1 MFYDSFFRTVSYTIT
16 LLFLSPLSHLSS
28 LSSLSSLL
36 LCSFT
41 QVEPPW
47 QTKADCK
54 YESEYFDDID
64 PNPNNHECVACPYG
78 ALCKDQDA
86 DPVLVLSAADVQ
98 PKAGYWRV
106 PWSVQNNMSL
116 IFVKCPFSTD
126 CRGYIDY
133 SDLMFKNDIINSGD
147 DDEEEDDSATKNRKM
162 KEVYLY
168 GGNECVNGTKGPL
181 CSMCLKGY
189 NRDVQTCNEC
199 PEAAFAVRVGVLL
212 SILFL
217 LIGSGIVL
225 RKKIATKWR
234 KYKSLTRDLL
244 RVFSINITY
253 AQINSSMTSIIEI
266 EWPANWHKFVGYFKF
281 VNIDIMSLVGAKCIS
296 DFDYYGSFSIM
307 VCMPV
312 AIFVATIVGYNVAV
326 AASKRKLKRLT
337 KKQET
342 DLHREALRKLF
353 EYADSG

>member
-1 MFYDSFFRTVSYTIT
+1 
-16 LLFLSPLSHLSS
+16 
-28 LSSLSSLL
+28 
-36 LCSFT
+36 
-41 QVEPPW
+41 VEPPW

-106 PWSVQNNMSL
+106 PWSVKNNISL
-116 IFVKCPFSTD
+116 IFVRCPFSED
-126 CRGYIDY
+126 CLGYPGPVNVSEINNDKFKKK
-133 SDLMFKNDIINSGD
+133 DLIVDPC
-147 DDEEEDDSATKNRKM
+147 
-162 KEVYLY
+162 LL
-168 GGNECVNGTKGPL
+168 GTRGPL
-181 CSMCLKGY
+181 CSVCLKGY

-253 AQINSSMTSIIEI
+253 AQINSSMTSVIEI
-266 EWPANWHKFVGYFKF
+266 EWPANWHKFVGYFNF